1 MVSIRF
7 RLGSVV
13 IFIQYT
19 LYTMYMINNIYRII
33 EKKIEDQVT
42 EPNTS
47 IDPLQISNDSN
58 RR

>member
-1 MVSIRF
+1 
-7 RLGSVV
+7 
-13 IFIQYT
+13 
-19 LYTMYMINNIYRII
+19 MYMINNIYRII

-58 RR
+58 RRWLAGC